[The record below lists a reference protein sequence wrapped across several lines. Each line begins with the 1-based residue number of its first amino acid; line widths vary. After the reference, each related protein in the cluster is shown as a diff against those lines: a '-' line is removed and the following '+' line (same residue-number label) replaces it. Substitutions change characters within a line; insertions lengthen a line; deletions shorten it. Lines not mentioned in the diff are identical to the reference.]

1 MGQQQMLIL
10 VFGIVS
16 VGAFVMVGAYTFREH
31 SVLQNRPKVVHEALQ
46 VVADMQAWK
55 DKPVALGGGA
65 GRPGFSHVTF
75 RTLGYAHTML
85 SNRVYKTKN
94 GCYKLQ
100 TVGELQHAEFIFYAP
115 SCAKSDFVAR
125 VIISGPGPGDLDW
138 QHTPPESFT
147 LFR

>member
-1 MGQQQMLIL
+1 MGQQQMLLL

-16 VGAFVMVGAYTFREH
+16 VGALVVVGAYSFREH
-31 SVLQNRPKVVHEALQ
+31 SVLQSRSVAVQEALQ
-46 VVADMQAWK
+46 VVADLQKWK
-55 DKPVALGGGA
+55 EKPVVLGGGA

-75 RTLGYAHTML
+75 STLGYAHTML
-85 SNRVYKTKN
+85 SNRVYKTEN
-94 GCYKLQ
+94 GCYMLQ
-100 TVGELQHAEFIFYAP
+100 TVGVQQHAEFIFYAP

-125 VIISGPGPGDLDW
+125 VVISGSGPADLDW